1 MTALATSGIILS
13 LTPLL
18 NIVGEVVV
26 LTSALPEA
34 DSSYM
39 PVIKDLKIDLFANTR
54 PDLAIVDIKMPG
66 MNGIEVTKELKT
78 NYNDAKIIALTM
90 FNNDFLLSEML
101 NANTNGY
108 LLKTATREE
117 ILNAIKVVYE
127 GGVFYCRETA
137 AKMKKHFSQLKTTN
151 YKEEKQ
157 VIFTPREI
165 EIINLICQQLTTK
178 EIATQLNIS
187 DRTVDSHRN
196 LILQKIDAKNMVGI
210 VLYAIKHELFKL

>member
-1 MTALATSGIILS
+1 MLKKIK
-13 LTPLL
+13 
-18 NIVGEVVV
+18 IVVADDHEIYREGLRAMLEHEEDIELIGEASDGHQ
-26 LTSALPEA
+26 L
-34 DSSYM
+34 
-39 PVIKDLKIDLFANTR
+39 IDLFENNR

-117 ILNAIKVVYE
+117 ILNATKVVYE
-127 GGVFYCRETA
+127 GGVFYCRDTA
-137 AKMKKHFSQLKTTN
+137 AKLKKHFNQLKANN
-151 YKEEKQ
+151 YKDEKEAT
-157 VIFTPREI
+157 FTPREI

-178 EIATQLNIS
+178 EIATQLNVS
-187 DRTVDSHRN
+187 ERTVDSHRN

>member
-1 MTALATSGIILS
+1 MVKKIK
-13 LTPLL
+13 
-18 NIVGEVVV
+18 IVVADDHEIYREGLRAMLENEEDIELIGEAGDGHQ
-26 LTSALPEA
+26 L
-34 DSSYM
+34 
-39 PVIKDLKIDLFANTR
+39 IDLFANNR

-66 MNGIEVTKELKT
+66 MDGIEVTKELKT

-127 GGVFYCRETA
+127 GGVFYCKETA
-137 AKMKKHFSQLKTTN
+137 AKLKKHFNQLKVNN
-151 YKEEKQ
+151 YTDENQ
-157 VIFTPREI
+157 ATFTPREI

-178 EIATQLNIS
+178 EIATQLNVS

-210 VLYAIKHELFKL
+210 VLYAIKHGLFKL

>member
-1 MTALATSGIILS
+1 
-13 LTPLL
+13 
-18 NIVGEVVV
+18 
-26 LTSALPEA
+26 
-34 DSSYM
+34 
-39 PVIKDLKIDLFANTR
+39 
-54 PDLAIVDIKMPG
+54 
-66 MNGIEVTKELKT
+66 
-78 NYNDAKIIALTM
+78 
-90 FNNDFLLSEML
+90 
-101 NANTNGY
+101 
-108 LLKTATREE
+108 
-117 ILNAIKVVYE
+117 
-127 GGVFYCRETA
+127 
-137 AKMKKHFSQLKTTN
+137 MKKHFSQLKTTN